1 MRRDYFDIDVSGI
14 EDPSAGGPVVAITY
28 DGPDGLLSD
37 RLSNDDGTLDAGE
50 LDVTYRTKTDD
61 GDDGTGVLSIGN
73 RLTGEYVLE
82 VNVRPDVIQSLVG
95 AASDG
100 EDTTYR
106 LRLTDGDGKSTVYDK
121 EILLVYDETGSLS
134 RGRSLIPGGVEL

>member
-1 MRRDYFDIDVSGI
+1 MRREYFDIDVSGI
-14 EDPSAGGPVVAITY
+14 DDPSAGGPVVAITY

-37 RLSNDDGTLDAGE
+37 RLTSDDGTLDAGE
-50 LDVTYRTKTDD
+50 LDVTYRTKPVA
-61 GDDGTGVLSIGN
+61 GDDAAGVLSIGN

-82 VNVRPDVIQSLVG
+82 VNVRPGVIESVVD

-100 EDTTYR
+100 EETTYR

-121 EILLVYDETGSLS
+121 AILLVYDETGSLS